1 MWMKTNPDALISS
14 ESTESATAATNW
26 LGPDHYADAMSGE
39 TDLNAMLATLE
50 VVRRP
55 GTFVY
60 VEVDTPAG
68 IEVGDG
74 IEALLNDG
82 DSFTVVATIEAAE
95 RHGWDAEFPAAWL
108 TLTVHSSLEAVG
120 LTAAFAA
127 SLGEAEI
134 PCNVIAGFRHDHI
147 LVPVAMAERAIG
159 QLALLRNLDR

>member
-1 MWMKTNPDALISS
+1 MT
-14 ESTESATAATNW
+14 
-26 LGPDHYADAMSGE
+26 GE
-39 TDLNAMLATLE
+39 TDLDAMLATLE

-60 VEVDTPAG
+60 VELADPAG
-68 IEVGDG
+68 ITVGDG
-74 IEALLNDG
+74 VEAVLNDG
-82 DSFTVVATIEAAE
+82 DSFTVVASTDAAE

-127 SLGEAEI
+127 SLGEAAI

-147 LVPVAMAERAIG
+147 LVPVDQADTAIA
-159 QLALLRNLDR
+159 QLATLRG